1 MKIKRAGIITKIVII
16 AVIIYAAISLASI
29 NNQITAARVNHAE
42 LESRVKE
49 TAQTNA
55 KLEYDIEH
63 ATDDETIESLARSKL
78 GLVKPG
84 EIIFYDQNN

>member
-1 MKIKRAGIITKIVII
+1 MKIKRASIIIKVVII
-16 AVIIYAAISLASI
+16 AIIIYAAISLASI
-29 NNQITAARVNHAE
+29 NNQIADARADQTE
-42 LESRVKE
+42 LEALVEE
-49 TAQTNA
+49 TMQTNA
-55 KLEYDIEH
+55 KLEYDIDH